1 MKKLIITAVA
11 AGFSMQIA
19 FAQNGAVTN
28 ANLYLKSGTLD
39 KAKTEIDKAV
49 VHEKT
54 ANSAKTWFTKGE
66 VYSAMLNSPLPAY
79 KSLSTNALDESLA
92 AYDKAIALDKPDGEF
107 AKQAQEKKKALSE
120 VVYVSAINEGVKL
133 YNEKDLN
140 GALQQL
146 EKAHQ
151 ANPTDTLALQNLALI
166 AEQAEKYDV
175 AKANYNRLLAINYTK
190 PNVYKRLYFISKDI
204 DKNQAEATK
213 VLEAG
218 LKANP
223 NDKDLM
229 LEELNTY
236 ISSGRGTEAISKLEN
251 AIKVDPNNA
260 NLYNVL
266 GEIYNQ
272 QKKYDLAEQNF
283 KKALAINSNDY
294 NANFNLGVIHFNR
307 GAELSKKYNKM
318 DAASQRKVAAT
329 TEPQIKK
336 HFNTALPYFETA
348 LKANPTDT
356 GTMDTLAK
364 VYLALGRTKDAEAM
378 NKKADAT
385 KK

>member
-1 MKKLIITAVA
+1 MKKLILTAV

-19 FAQNGAVTN
+19 FAQNGAVNN

-54 ANSAKTWFTKGE
+54 ANSAKAWFTKGE
-66 VYSAMLNSPLPAY
+66 VYSALVNSPLPAY
-79 KSLSTNALDESLA
+79 KSLANNALEESIA
-92 AYDKAIALDKPDGEF
+92 AYDKAIALDNGGDF

-120 VVYVSAINEGVKL
+120 VIYVSAINEGVKL
-133 YNEKDLN
+133 YNDKDLD

-175 AKANYNRLLAINYTK
+175 AKTNYNRLLAINYTK
-190 PNVYKRLYFISKDI
+190 PNIYKRLYFINKDI
-204 DKNQAEATK
+204 DKNNAEALK

-266 GEIYNQ
+266 GEVYNQ
-272 QKKYDLAEQNF
+272 SKKTDLAEQNF
-283 KKALAINSNDY
+283 KKAIAIDPNDY
-294 NANFNLGVIHFNR
+294 NANYNLGVIHFNR
-307 GAELSKKYNKM
+307 GAELSKKYNNM
-318 DAASQRKVAAT
+318 DAASQRKAAAT

-348 LKANPTDT
+348 LKANPKDT

-378 NKKADAT
+378 NKKSDAARQ
-385 KK
+385 

>member
-1 MKKLIITAVA
+1 MKKLILTAV

-39 KAKTEIDKAV
+39 KAKSEIDKAV

-79 KSLSTNALDESLA
+79 KSLAENALDESLA
-92 AYDKAIALDKPDGEF
+92 AYDKAIALDKPGGEF
-107 AKQAQEKKKALSE
+107 AKQAEEKKKALSE
-120 VVYVSAINEGVKL
+120 VIYVSAINEGVKM
-133 YNEKDLN
+133 YNEKNLD

-151 ANPTDTLALQNLALI
+151 ANPKDTLALQNLALI
-166 AEQAEKYDV
+166 AEQAEKYDI
-175 AKANYNRLLAINYTK
+175 AKTNYNRLIAMNYTK
-190 PNVYKRLYFISKDI
+190 PNVYKRLYYINKDI
-204 DKNQAEATK
+204 DKNNAEALK

-236 ISSGRGTEAISKLEN
+236 ISSGRGAEAITKLEN

-272 QKKYDLAEQNF
+272 SKKTDLAEQNF
-283 KKALAINSNDY
+283 KKALAINPTDY
-294 NANFNLGVIHFNR
+294 NANYNLGVIHFNK

-318 DAASQRKVAAT
+318 DAVSQRKAAAT

-336 HFNTALPYFETA
+336 HFNNALPFFETA
-348 LKANPTDT
+348 LKANPTDNS
-356 GTMDTLAK
+356 TMDTLAR

-378 NKKADAT
+378 NKKADAA

>member
-1 MKKLIITAVA
+1 MKKLILTAV

-19 FAQNGAVTN
+19 FAQNGAVNN

-54 ANSAKTWFTKGE
+54 ANSAKAWFTKGE
-66 VYSAMLNSPLPAY
+66 VYSALVNSPLPAY
-79 KSLSTNALDESLA
+79 KSLANNALEESIA
-92 AYDKAIALDKPDGEF
+92 AYDKAIALDNGGDF

-120 VVYVSAINEGVKL
+120 VIYVSAINEGVKL
-133 YNEKDLN
+133 YNDKDLN

-175 AKANYNRLLAINYTK
+175 AKTNYNRLLAINYTK
-190 PNVYKRLYFISKDI
+190 PNVYKRLYFINKDI
-204 DKNQAEATK
+204 DKNNAEALK

-266 GEIYNQ
+266 GEVYNQ
-272 QKKYDLAEQNF
+272 SKKTDLAEQNF
-283 KKALAINSNDY
+283 KKAIAINPNDY
-294 NANFNLGVIHFNR
+294 NANYNLGVIHFNR
-307 GAELSKKYNKM
+307 GAELSKKYNNM
-318 DAASQRKVAAT
+318 DAASQRKAAAT

-348 LKANPTDT
+348 LKANPKDT

-378 NKKADAT
+378 NKKSDAARQ
-385 KK
+385 

>member
-1 MKKLIITAVA
+1 MKKLILTAV

-19 FAQNGAVTN
+19 FAQNGAVNN

-54 ANSAKTWFTKGE
+54 ANSAKAWFTKGE
-66 VYSAMLNSPLPAY
+66 VYSALVNSPLPAY
-79 KSLSTNALDESLA
+79 KSLANNALEESIA
-92 AYDKAIALDKPDGEF
+92 AYDKAIALDNGGDF

-120 VVYVSAINEGVKL
+120 VIYVSAINEGVKL
-133 YNEKDLN
+133 YNDKDLN

-175 AKANYNRLLAINYTK
+175 AKTNYNRLLAINYTK
-190 PNVYKRLYFISKDI
+190 PNVYKRLYFINKDI
-204 DKNQAEATK
+204 DKNNAEALK

-266 GEIYNQ
+266 GEVYNQ
-272 QKKYDLAEQNF
+272 SKKTDLAEQNF
-283 KKALAINSNDY
+283 KKAIAINPNDY
-294 NANFNLGVIHFNR
+294 NANYNLGVIHFNR
-307 GAELSKKYNKM
+307 GAELSKKYNNM
-318 DAASQRKVAAT
+318 DAASQRKAAAT

-336 HFNTALPYFETA
+336 HFNAALPYFETA
-348 LKANPTDT
+348 LKANPKDT

-378 NKKADAT
+378 NKKSDAARQ
-385 KK
+385 